1 MFFCPQRMKRITF
14 RFQSTWCQSCTTQP
28 PESWFIFWSSLIHMI
43 LISFRVLFF
52 LVPQINSYAEI
63 YLTFSHI
70 SRRGLFNM
78 NLSFLACSMH
88 FMFTDW
94 AIVYVPV
101 LALYYVIASF
111 ICITNQS
118 THFFTLWFF
127 FFFLFFFLLFKQIKR
142 FLLNIQAIVSPPS
155 HDFALSPLHAACLLR
170 CVCRVSLCSRRLGLL
185 TPCVSTW
192 GWMRAAFCVACL
204 SVLLC
209 QLASR
214 SA

>member
-1 MFFCPQRMKRITF
+1 MLKFISHFHTF
-14 RFQSTWCQSCTTQP
+14 LEEVC
-28 PESWFIFWSSLIHMI
+28 
-43 LISFRVLFF
+43 
-52 LVPQINSYAEI
+52 
-63 YLTFSHI
+63 
-70 SRRGLFNM
+70 LFNM

-118 THFFTLWFF
+118 THFLHYV

-214 SA
+214 SARTRLTFLSSLLMSVVIHACLVCWLSVTLVSELTQS